1 MGRTIGAMAAA
12 VAVAV
17 VVRVVSTGVT
27 SADTSVQD
35 WFVLA
40 PALAAALYAVVRLL
54 CWSLLSTRPRATPPD
69 RRARA
74 AAEAAL
80 DRTEV
85 AVVCDGESL
94 VLVRTATIAAIAST
108 GAASRVLLVGADPR
122 LDQLGRSLGVRR
134 VTSGIGQR
142 AGIAAAVAATAGEHL
157 VLTSAASAV
166 LPGALR
172 PALEQFDRGTVWVQA
187 EPVAPGDRTLLDH
200 VRHDRWWPSLDARGA
215 MPWLGFGSIVLVDA
229 FRTLPLTRG
238 AAACTVAAQRS
249 GWHGRFH
256 RPMFAVE
263 QVEAGTA
270 RNREIAARSERLR
283 TMRGLRSPLWARRL
297 TRWQRLAH
305 VATLVEDLA
314 GVAAVAAVAAVTASL
329 AVGELPVPLESWA
342 WGAPTAVVLAWVA
355 RLQLTGGLV
364 RPGGMCRAATD
375 DIPPSLRALARS
387 MRRAGRTVE
396 MPSLGPSRRG
406 WRSQVELLAL
416 VLAVDLALGWR
427 AWQVLLTDDGAR
439 RLMTEWV
446 LLAAGVST
454 VACLLASA
462 RVLRRNRTLR
472 GSRRLPV
479 DIAARIGAHQ
489 GRVLDLAAGGM
500 RVEFGAPA
508 DLLVEFPVQ
517 LVARGQHPVEVR
529 AQVVRV
535 EPRGDT
541 WVLGMRLAG
550 GGLAGEHDAYLA
562 LWLWQMAGAAEER
575 PRREP
580 DPVVGRLPVRAGGA
594 PVLRMLTA
602 AAVVAVGAS
611 VLPPTSMSAAADPAP
626 PAEVT
631 TTTEA
636 AGASTD
642 STGSTDSTE
651 AATGPSDEID
661 GRGGAE
667 SDLEVTGASLGPG
680 DPDADPDDEPGSE
693 SADGADEGV
702 TPAAPRAR
710 PLASVDGLILATSV
724 DDEDRQVEGGQVI
737 THTATLRNEGDAALS
752 SASVLVAPD
761 IGVIDPTSLGG
772 TCPGADTG
780 ATAVDGP
787 ATIGWTLF
795 GATGSLAPGT
805 ECTVTWRESLPA
817 ATELEDGTMA
827 TSSVSIT
834 DQGFAGRSGTTDGP
848 SVVDELVVRR
858 ATLRLTASAGDGTA
872 VAQMTVGQPFTWVL
886 TVANISPNPATA
898 HGIDLV
904 HSLPKNWVYTATVSV
919 SPPTCDVAPVVL
931 VDDTAGTQTAT
942 WSDMCD
948 LDQGDELVLAFSATP
963 QDAAVDDPGVVD
975 AAGEPIAHV
984 SEITLTAEDAA
995 GNPLGSAKDRAGA
1008 IARTVD
1014 LVARLTDVGPDDGT
1028 ANEDP
1033 AVVVGGLGRYRVDV
1047 ANEGPDATTGPVTV
1061 NVDIP
1066 DGMVAISA
1074 VGDGWECTIAASV
1087 DCSSSAVIQVG
1098 DAAPPVV
1105 VGVAVGP
1112 GALIDDGSDG
1122 DPDLAIAT
1130 ATATVTGGGL
1140 DRNTSNDADGES
1152 TRVRRDVDVE
1162 LTGVLSGTTPMAP
1175 GARVDWILTPI
1186 VVGPAAVNGELL
1198 LEDTMP
1204 QGMRFVSARGRGWT
1218 CGGSRVGTSYGADP
1232 DTNGLLSCRRQLRD
1246 VGAGTALDALV
1257 VNVQIDPGFAGDP
1270 PIPGRVVLAGDRNP
1284 SNDLA
1289 QRSAAPGP
1297 IAELT
1302 VQAVTGSRFVEVGEQ
1317 LTYEV
1322 IVTNQG
1328 PAADEGEV
1336 AVRAEV
1342 GAGLE
1347 VGAVAGDGWTCT
1359 VDAPSDIADGSWA
1372 CSWDA
1377 TAAPVVSGM
1386 LLPAIEVT
1394 ASVTPDA
1401 VPNLA
1406 PSARESFDH
1415 TVTATGSASGPEPI
1429 SSTLTWTAAP
1439 ETTNTVSIVDTS
1451 SSSWRTGE
1459 PHDVRVVVGND
1470 GPSGEYGPVVVQIP
1484 VTAAIELMAADGDG
1498 WACGVT
1504 TRGVDADDPDVT
1516 RTVECTYGRR
1526 RAEYGQPVLDVGE
1539 TLPPIDLTLVPA
1551 TDGDATQAVRVIGV
1565 TDAVPHRSAAPV
1577 QVGRSAAMSI
1587 DVAAP
1592 DVAYVGEEMAVT
1604 VTVTNDGPS
1613 PSATP
1618 ATLTLAL
1625 PVGIEVVAVDGGI
1638 DAWSCD
1644 GRTSTIVCTAPG
1656 GIAPDTS
1663 SVLSL
1668 TASVGPA
1675 TETDD
1680 VAVTAML
1687 TADPADS
1694 ATEDDVDVDT
1704 VDVRPGDPTASP
1716 APTTSAPAAD
1726 EADDTSSPTSTPRDF
1741 RAGDLLGYGGTVGAL
1756 AFAIVLVSGRR
1767 RRGW

>member
-17 VVRVVSTGVT
+17 VVRVVSGTVT
-27 SADTSVQD
+27 SADTSAQD
-35 WFVLA
+35 WVVLA
-40 PALAAALYAVVRLL
+40 PALAAAVYGGVRLL
-54 CWSLLSTRPRATPPD
+54 CWSLLWSRPRATPPD
-69 RRARA
+69 RRARS

-108 GAASRVLLVGADPR
+108 GAPSRVLLVGADPR
-122 LDQLGRSLGVRR
+122 LDQIGRSLGVRR
-134 VTSGIGQR
+134 VTSGIGPR
-142 AGIAAAVAATAGEHL
+142 AGIAAAVAAATGEHL

-187 EPVAPGDRTLLDH
+187 EPVAPGDRALLDH

-215 MPWLGFGSIVLVDA
+215 MPWLGFGSIVLVEA
-229 FRTLPLTRG
+229 FRTLPVARG
-238 AAACTVAAQRS
+238 AAACTVAAQRR
-249 GWHGRFH
+249 GWRGRWH
-256 RPMFAVE
+256 RPMIAVE
-263 QVEAGTA
+263 QVDASAA
-270 RNREIAARSERLR
+270 RDREIDARADRLR
-283 TMRGLRSPLWARRL
+283 SVRGLRSPIWARGL

-314 GVAAVAAVAAVTASL
+314 GAAAVTAVSAVAAAL
-329 AVGELPVPLESWA
+329 ALGELPLPFDAWA
-342 WGAPTAVVLAWVA
+342 WSAPIAVALAWLA
-355 RLQLTGGLV
+355 RLLLTGGLV
-364 RPGGMCRAATD
+364 RPVGMCRAATD
-375 DIPPSLRALARS
+375 DIAPSLRAAARS
-387 MRRAGRTVE
+387 MRRTGRTVDV
-396 MPSLGPSRRG
+396 PTVATSRRG
-406 WRSQVELLAL
+406 WRSQIELLAL
-416 VLAVDLALGWR
+416 VLVVDVALAWR
-427 AWQVLLTDDGAR
+427 VSQVLATDDDAR
-439 RLMTEWV
+439 RLLTEGS
-446 LLAAGVST
+446 LLIAGAST

-462 RVLRRNRTLR
+462 RVLRRNRSLR

-479 DIAARIGAHQ
+479 DIAARIGTHQ

-535 EPRGDT
+535 ESRTDT

-550 GGLAGEHDAYLA
+550 GGLAGEHDDYLA

-580 DPVVGRLPVRAGGA
+580 DPVVGRMPVRAGGM
-594 PVLRMLTA
+594 PVLRLLTA
-602 AAVVAVGAS
+602 AAMVAAGVA
-611 VLPPTSMSAAADPAP
+611 VLPPTSGRAAGPAAASIAEQTTTSTGPTTSAAPPTSTEPGDDEAD
-626 PAEVT
+626 VD
-631 TTTEA
+631 
-636 AGASTD
+636 AGAD
-642 STGSTDSTE
+642 
-651 AATGPSDEID
+651 A
-661 GRGGAE
+661 GAE
-667 SDLEVTGASLGPG
+667 TDVGSTGASLGPG
-680 DPDADPDDEPGSE
+680 DADG
-693 SADGADEGV
+693 SADGEETGEGAA
-702 TPAAPRAR
+702 TPTPRAR
-710 PLASVDGLILATSV
+710 PLSSVDGLILATSV
-724 DDEDRQVEGGQVI
+724 DDADRQVEGGQVI
-737 THTATLRNEGDAALS
+737 THTATLRNDGDTALS

-761 IGVIDPTSLGG
+761 VGVIDATSLAG
-772 TCPGADTG
+772 TCAGADTG

-787 ATIGWTLF
+787 ATVGWTLF
-795 GATGSLAPGT
+795 GTAGSLAPGT

-817 ATELEDGTMA
+817 ATELEDGSMV
-827 TSSVSIT
+827 TSSVSVT

-872 VAQMTVGQPFTWVL
+872 VDQMTIGQPFTWVL
-886 TVANISPNPATA
+886 TVANISPGPVTA

-931 VDDTAGTQTAT
+931 VDDAAGTQTAT

-963 QDAAVDDPGVVD
+963 QEAAIDDPGVVD

-984 SEITLTAEDAA
+984 SEVALTAEDVA
-995 GNPLGSAKDRAGA
+995 GNPLGSAGDRAGA

-1028 ANEDP
+1028 ANDDP

-1061 NVDIP
+1061 SVDVP

-1074 VGDGWECTIAASV
+1074 VGDGWECALGATV
-1087 DCSSSAVIQVG
+1087 ECTSSAAIQDG

-1105 VGVAVGP
+1105 VGVAVGS
-1112 GALIDDGSDG
+1112 GALVDDGSDD
-1122 DPDLAIAT
+1122 DPDLAIGT
-1130 ATATVTGGGL
+1130 ATATVSGGGL
-1140 DRNTSNDADGES
+1140 DRDTSNDADGES
-1152 TRVRRDVDVE
+1152 TRVRRDVDVA
-1162 LTGVLSGTTPMAP
+1162 LTGVLSGTTPIAP

-1186 VVGPAAVNGELL
+1186 VVGPAAVTGELV
-1198 LEDTMP
+1198 LEDAMP
-1204 QGMRFVSARGRGWT
+1204 QGLRFVSARGRGWA
-1218 CGGSRVGTSYGADP
+1218 CGGSRVGTGYASDP
-1232 DTNGLLSCRRQLRD
+1232 DTNGVLSCRRQLRD
-1246 VGAGTALDALV
+1246 AGVGTALDALV

-1270 PIPGRVVLAGDRNP
+1270 PIPGRVALAGDRNP

-1289 QRSAAPGP
+1289 QPSAAPGP
-1297 IAELT
+1297 VAELSIL
-1302 VQAVTGSRFVEVGEQ
+1302 AVTGSRLVQVGEE

-1322 IVTNQG
+1322 VVTNQG

-1336 AVRAEV
+1336 AVHAEV
-1342 GAGLE
+1342 AAGLSI
-1347 VGAVAGDGWTCT
+1347 GAVVGDGWACT
-1359 VDAPSDIADGSWA
+1359 VDAPSDLANGSWTCTWDGSA
-1372 CSWDA
+1372 V
-1377 TAAPVVSGM
+1377 PVVSGM
-1386 LLPAIEVT
+1386 LLPGIEVT
-1394 ASVTPDA
+1394 ATVSADA

-1406 PSARESFDH
+1406 PSARESFEH
-1415 TVTATGSASGPEPI
+1415 TVTVTGSASGPEPI
-1429 SSTLTWTAAP
+1429 SSTLTWIAAP
-1439 ETTNTVSIVDTS
+1439 ETTNTVSLVDRS
-1451 SSSWRTGE
+1451 SGAWRTGE
-1459 PHDVRVVVGND
+1459 PHDVQVVVGND

-1504 TRGVDADDPDVT
+1504 TRGVDADDPEVT
-1516 RTVECTYGRR
+1516 RTVECTYARR
-1526 RAEYGQPVLDVGE
+1526 RTDYGQPVLDAGE
-1539 TLPPIDLTLVPA
+1539 TLPPIDMTLVPA
-1551 TDGDATQAVRVIGV
+1551 ADGEATQAVRVMGV
-1565 TDAVPHRSAAPV
+1565 TDDVAHRSALPV

-1592 DVAYVGEEMAVT
+1592 EVAYLGEDMVVT

-1618 ATLTLAL
+1618 ATLTIGL
-1625 PVGIEVVAVDGGI
+1625 PAGIEIVAVDGGA
-1638 DAWSCD
+1638 DDWSCD
-1644 GRTSTIVCTAPG
+1644 GRAAAVVCTAPNA
-1656 GIAPDTS
+1656 IAPDAT

-1668 TASVGPA
+1668 TAAVGAA

-1687 TADPADS
+1687 TADPADAAS
-1694 ATEDDVDVDT
+1694 EDDVDVDT
-1704 VDVRPGDPTASP
+1704 VDVRPGESSAAAD
-1716 APTTSAPAAD
+1716 PTTSAPETAA
-1726 EADDTSSPTSTPRDF
+1726 AAAGSAPISTPRDV
-1741 RAGDLLGYGGTVGAL
+1741 RPSDLLGYSGAAGAL